1 MVDHKV
7 DLTNPKILMTSAAM
21 LVLGLGGSKIFLFGN
36 FELEG
41 LGLAALVGILLNVIL
56 NFKEIIKREVE

>member
-21 LVLGLGGSKIFLFGN
+21 LVLGLGGAKFSFGN